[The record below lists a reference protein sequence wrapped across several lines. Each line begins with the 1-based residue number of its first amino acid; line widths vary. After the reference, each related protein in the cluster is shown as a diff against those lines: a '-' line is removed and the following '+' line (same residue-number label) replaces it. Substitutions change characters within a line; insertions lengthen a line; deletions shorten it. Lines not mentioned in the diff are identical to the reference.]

1 MKYFNFEEIKGIER
15 FKLGSHKALNRTL
28 EDFYGA
34 TVRLVFN
41 PLETFKSHWG
51 INILENPKRESY
63 KIDGYEDMAL
73 LVIYVENASTM
84 HYLGIQLNSPL
95 IPYYDSA
102 VFHSTCIN
110 IGRKLTEASENDFR
124 SCLSLFNETLAK
136 EIIIGYLGR
145 GSYDISKVA
154 YLVDMFM
161 GLRSTTFEGKYFST
175 GLILTKSLFAFSK
188 AEKYDKKGKFIR
200 LAKGKL
206 NVDLTDRQN
215 TRFWYLA
222 DGFNTFYLTDFKK
235 TINSIFLYEG
245 ADTDY
250 VSEMLLNRTLQ
261 GADALFRVSNGRELS
276 IIDSV
281 GIEFIHQEKAWKYR
295 DYEALKNCILT
306 RMPHVAGYYDTLI
319 KYVLDCSKNDT
330 SSIIWFPRD
339 IDRVDDIVLPESKNV
354 FSDRQLNFNDE
365 NIRPIVKRLLS
376 SDGATVIDANGKI
389 RYFGCIADI
398 SKATAGG
405 IKGTGETAASLLAQN
420 GMAIKISQDGPIKIF
435 MEGLEGFIPF

>member
-1 MKYFNFEEIKGIER
+1 M
-15 FKLGSHKALNRTL
+15 LGSHKALIRTL
-28 EDFYGA
+28 EELYGA

-41 PLETFKSHWG
+41 PIETFKSRWG
-51 INILENPKRESY
+51 IDICENPKRESY
-63 KIDGYEDMAL
+63 RIDGYEDMAL
-73 LVIYVENASTM
+73 LVVYVEYADTM
-84 HYLGIQLNSPL
+84 HYLGIQLNSSL
-95 IPYYDSA
+95 VPYYDTP

-110 IGRKLTEASENDFR
+110 IGRRLTEASEKDFR

-136 EIIIGYLGR
+136 EIVIGYLGR

-154 YLVDMFM
+154 YLVDMFL

-188 AEKYDKKGKFIR
+188 AEKFDKKGKFIR
-200 LAKGKL
+200 LATGKL

-222 DGFNTFYLTDFKK
+222 DGFNTFYLTDLKK

-250 VSEMLLNRTLQ
+250 VSEMLLNKTLQ

-276 IIDSV
+276 VIDSD
-281 GIEFIHQEKAWKYR
+281 GIEFIHQERTWKYR
-295 DYEALKNCILT
+295 DYEALKKCILA
-306 RMPHVAGYYDTLI
+306 RMPHVAGFYDTLI
-319 KYVLDCSKNDT
+319 KYVLDCSKSDT

-339 IDRVDDIVLPESKNV
+339 IDRIDNIVLPESKNE
-354 FSDRQLNFNDE
+354 FSDRLLNFNDE

-435 MEGLEGFIPF
+435 MEGMEGYIPF

>member
-1 MKYFNFEEIKGIER
+1 MEYLNFEEIKGIER
-15 FKLGSHKALNRTL
+15 FKLGSHKALIRTL
-28 EDFYGA
+28 EDLFGA

-41 PLETFKSHWG
+41 PLESFKSRWG
-51 INILENPKRESY
+51 INIVENPRRESY
-63 KIDGYEDMAL
+63 RIDGYDDMLL
-73 LVIYVENASTM
+73 LVIYVESSETM

-95 IPYYDSA
+95 VPYYNTA

-110 IGRKLTEASENDFR
+110 IGRKLTEASEKDFR

-136 EIIIGYLGR
+136 EIIIGYFGR

-154 YLVDMFM
+154 YLVDLFL

-175 GLILTKSLFAFSK
+175 GLIITKSLFAFSK
-188 AEKYDKKGKFIR
+188 AEKFDKKGKFIR

-222 DGFNTFYLTDFKK
+222 DGFNTFYLTDLKK

-250 VSEMLLNRTLQ
+250 VSEMLLNKTLQ
-261 GADALFRVSNGRELS
+261 GADALFRVSCGRELS
-276 IIDSV
+276 IIDAV
-281 GIEFIHQEKAWKYR
+281 GIEFIHQEKLWKYR
-295 DYEALKNCILT
+295 DYEALKNCVLA

-319 KYVLDCSKNDT
+319 KYVLDCSKSDT
-330 SSIIWFPRD
+330 SSILWLPRD
-339 IDRVDDIVLPESKNV
+339 IDGIDDIVLPDSKNE
-354 FSDRQLNFNDE
+354 FSDRRLNFKDE
-365 NIRPIVKRLLS
+365 HIRPIAKRLLS

-398 SKATAGG
+398 SKAAGGG

-435 MEGLEGFIPF
+435 MEGMEGYIPF

>member
-1 MKYFNFEEIKGIER
+1 MEYLNFEEIKGIER
-15 FKLGSHKALNRTL
+15 FMLGSHKALIRTL
-28 EDFYGA
+28 EELYGA

-41 PLETFKSHWG
+41 PIETFKSRWG
-51 INILENPKRESY
+51 IDICENPKRESY
-63 KIDGYEDMAL
+63 RIDGYEDMAL
-73 LVIYVENASTM
+73 LVVYVEYADTM
-84 HYLGIQLNSPL
+84 HYLGIQLNSSL
-95 IPYYDSA
+95 VPYYDTP

-110 IGRKLTEASENDFR
+110 IGRRLTEASEKDFR

-136 EIIIGYLGR
+136 EIVIGYLGR

-154 YLVDMFM
+154 YLVDMFL

-188 AEKYDKKGKFIR
+188 AEKFDKKGKFIR
-200 LAKGKL
+200 LATGKL

-222 DGFNTFYLTDFKK
+222 DGFNTFYLTDLKK

-250 VSEMLLNRTLQ
+250 VSEMLLNKTLQ

-276 IIDSV
+276 VIDSD
-281 GIEFIHQEKAWKYR
+281 GIEFIHQERTWKYR
-295 DYEALKNCILT
+295 DYEALKKCILA
-306 RMPHVAGYYDTLI
+306 RMPHVAGFYDTLI
-319 KYVLDCSKNDT
+319 KYVLDCSKSDT

-339 IDRVDDIVLPESKNV
+339 IDRIDNIVLPESKNE
-354 FSDRQLNFNDE
+354 FSDRLLNFNDE

-435 MEGLEGFIPF
+435 MEGMEGYIPF

>member
-1 MKYFNFEEIKGIER
+1 MEYLNFEEIKGIER
-15 FKLGSHKALNRTL
+15 FMLGSHKALIRTL
-28 EDFYGA
+28 EELYGA

-41 PLETFKSHWG
+41 PIETFKSRWG
-51 INILENPKRESY
+51 IDICENPKRESY
-63 KIDGYEDMAL
+63 RIDGYEDMAL
-73 LVIYVENASTM
+73 LVVYVEYADTM
-84 HYLGIQLNSPL
+84 HYLGIQLNSSL
-95 IPYYDSA
+95 VPYYDTP

-110 IGRKLTEASENDFR
+110 IGRRLTEASEKDFR

-136 EIIIGYLGR
+136 EIVIGYLGR

-154 YLVDMFM
+154 YLVDMFL

-188 AEKYDKKGKFIR
+188 AEKFDKKGKFIR
-200 LAKGKL
+200 LATGKL

-222 DGFNTFYLTDFKK
+222 DGVNTFYLTDLKK

-250 VSEMLLNRTLQ
+250 VSEMLLNKTLQ

-276 IIDSV
+276 VIDSD
-281 GIEFIHQEKAWKYR
+281 GIEFIHQERTWKYR
-295 DYEALKNCILT
+295 DYEALKKCILA
-306 RMPHVAGYYDTLI
+306 RMPHVAGFYDTLI
-319 KYVLDCSKNDT
+319 KYVLDCSKSDT

-339 IDRVDDIVLPESKNV
+339 IDRIDNIVLPESKNE
-354 FSDRQLNFNDE
+354 FSDRLLNFNDE

-435 MEGLEGFIPF
+435 MEGMEGYIPF

>member
-1 MKYFNFEEIKGIER
+1 MKYCNFEDIKGIEL
-15 FKLGSHKALNRTL
+15 FLMGSHKALIRTL

-34 TVRLVFN
+34 TIRLVFN
-41 PLETFKSHWG
+41 PIGAFKERWG
-51 INILENPKRESY
+51 VDITESPKRDYYRIEGT
-63 KIDGYEDMAL
+63 DDVVL
-73 LVIYVENASTM
+73 LVVYVETADALY
-84 HYLGIQLNSPL
+84 YLGIQLNSPL
-95 IPYYDSA
+95 VVHYDTT
-102 VFHSTCIN
+102 VFHLACTN
-110 IGRKLTEASENDFR
+110 IGRRLTEAYESRFR
-124 SCLSLFNETLAK
+124 SCVSLFNETLAK
-136 EIIIGYLGR
+136 EIVVRYFGK

-154 YLVDMFM
+154 YLVDLFL

-188 AEKYDKKGKFIR
+188 AEKFDKRGKFIR

-222 DGFNTFYLTDFKK
+222 DGFNTFYLTDLKK

-245 ADTDY
+245 NGTDY
-250 VSEMLLNRTLQ
+250 VSDMLLNNTLQ

-276 IIDSV
+276 VIDSA
-281 GIEFIHQEKAWKYR
+281 GIEFIHQERMWKYR
-295 DYEALKNCILT
+295 DYDALKKCILA
-306 RMPHVAGYYDTLI
+306 RMPHVAGFYDTLI
-319 KYVLDCSKNDT
+319 KYVLDCSKSDT
-330 SSIIWFPRD
+330 SSIIWLVRD
-339 IDRVDDIVLPESKNV
+339 IDGIDDIALSESKNS
-354 FSDRQLNFNDE
+354 FSDKLLNFNDE
-365 NIRPIVKRLLS
+365 HIRPIVKRLLS
-376 SDGATVIDANGKI
+376 SDGATVVDADGKI

-435 MEGLEGFIPF
+435 MEGMKGYIPF

>member
-1 MKYFNFEEIKGIER
+1 MEYLNFEEIKGIER
-15 FKLGSHKALNRTL
+15 FMLGSHKALIRTL
-28 EDFYGA
+28 EELYGA

-41 PLETFKSHWG
+41 PIETFKSRWG
-51 INILENPKRESY
+51 IDICENPKRESY
-63 KIDGYEDMAL
+63 RIDGYEDMAL
-73 LVIYVENASTM
+73 LVVYVEYADTM
-84 HYLGIQLNSPL
+84 HYLGIQLNSSL
-95 IPYYDSA
+95 VPYYDTP

-110 IGRKLTEASENDFR
+110 IGRRLTEASEKDFR

-136 EIIIGYLGR
+136 EIVIGYLGR

-154 YLVDMFM
+154 YLVDMFL

-188 AEKYDKKGKFIR
+188 AEKFDKKGKFIR
-200 LAKGKL
+200 LATGKL

-222 DGFNTFYLTDFKK
+222 DGFNTFYLTDLKK

-250 VSEMLLNRTLQ
+250 VSEMLLNKTLQ

-276 IIDSV
+276 VIDSD
-281 GIEFIHQEKAWKYR
+281 GIEFIHQERTWKYR
-295 DYEALKNCILT
+295 DYEALKKCILA
-306 RMPHVAGYYDTLI
+306 RMPHVAGFYDTLI
-319 KYVLDCSKNDT
+319 KYVLDCSKSDT

-339 IDRVDDIVLPESKNV
+339 IDRIDNIVLPESKNE
-354 FSDRQLNFNDE
+354 FSDRLLNFNDE

-389 RYFGCIADI
+389 RYFGCIDDI

-435 MEGLEGFIPF
+435 MEGMEGYIPF